1 VAKAVIAT
9 LPNSN
14 SILEIEQIQDAIE
27 RYLIKNDEIEVFKNF
42 TFHREKQRQDRSYP
56 WSNNDERQDIILEK
70 YTKEGETKA
79 EFIER
84 ISIGNSNLAK
94 IFRNKEGL

>member
-1 VAKAVIAT
+1 MAKKVIAT
-9 LPNSN
+9 LPNSGT
-14 SILEIEQIQDAIE
+14 IHTIEDIQDVIE

-42 TFHREKQRQDRSYP
+42 TFHREKQKQDRLYPWANADDRQDM
-56 WSNNDERQDIILEK
+56 ILEK

-94 IFRNKEGL
+94 IFRNKEGI